1 MWTTPVQ
8 HNSWMVFRLLDLS
21 LLFYEII
28 IERRIGDI
36 SGWANTRTPLAS
48 LEWADEHGQIEFL
61 RGGS

>member
-1 MWTTPVQ
+1 
-8 HNSWMVFRLLDLS
+8 MVFGLLDLS